1 MFHACKA
8 ALIGSALLLGIGG
21 AGPAYAQGKTSNIP
35 GGGITSLGT
44 ALNAQV
50 VPLTFATLSA
60 GMTGRIERLDIREGQ
75 SFSANQEIVLFDC
88 AKEIALFD
96 KASAELAL
104 AQNNLEVV
112 EKLNKLGSTSTLNL
126 AGARANILT
135 SKSERAVR
143 ASFIRHCKIAAPF
156 AGKIAELL
164 VRTGQ
169 FVNRGEP
176 LMKIV
181 DPANLGIEFLVP
193 SNWVSWLKTGHKFTV
208 RVNETGQTVRTEV
221 DRLGAWIDPV
231 SRSIKVYGRIT
242 GSPKGLIPGMSGRA
256 LLTPPAP

>member
-1 MFHACKA
+1 
-8 ALIGSALLLGIGG
+8 
-21 AGPAYAQGKTSNIP
+21 
-35 GGGITSLGT
+35 
-44 ALNAQV
+44 
-50 VPLTFATLSA
+50 
-60 GMTGRIERLDIREGQ
+60 MTGRIERLDIREGQ